1 MEGTNMVLHDRIRG
15 ARFIASTLFLV
26 ITVSLS
32 ASIFAQSASFSR
44 TDYPSFGNNHIVAD
58 FNGDA
63 VPDLAGLGSKSA
75 AIMLGNGD
83 GTFRTRVDYPVA
95 SWTQDLATGDFN
107 RDGRLDLVVTINDPQ
122 ISLSVLI
129 GNGDGTFSAPA
140 NLPNTSGFDS
150 PAVVTTDLNNDGN
163 LDIVAAHQIACF
175 TAPCTVA
182 LSISVLLGNGD
193 ATFQPAREIDVGTGM
208 TRIAVAD
215 FNRDGFKDLGI
226 SGDRSQVFILLGNGD
241 GTFTQKPT
249 ITLTSDTL
257 GVDAT
262 DIDVADFN
270 GDTVE
275 DLVVAIGLNGSR
287 TAVLIGNADG
297 TFRDPLIIT
306 EPNLRI
312 PHYQAVADY
321 NGDGFL
327 DLAIGLGWGQQG
339 LMEILKGV
347 GGGSFQQPELYL
359 VPPPESSQGGGTLIT
374 ADFNRDAKPDI
385 ALQVRGASGHLAVL
399 INRTGVTSTPP
410 AFGSVTASP
419 SSVVGGS
426 SSQITV
432 SLANGSVAPS
442 GGLTLSVSSS
452 NTSVVTVPSSVTI
465 PAGSSS
471 VRFNATTRSVTS
483 TQSVTVRVSHNQLGS
498 RQTTLTVT
506 PAPASAVNISSLT
519 LSPSTVTGGST
530 VQGAVTLSTV
540 ARVATTVSLASNN
553 ASATLPSS
561 VTIPSGSS
569 SARFN
574 INTSAVTSTTA
585 VNISATLNGA
595 TRTATLTINPSS
607 ATTDTVSITRAEYES
622 SKRSLRVE
630 ATSNRSNATLKV
642 YITSTGQ
649 LIGTLSN
656 NGGGKYSG
664 QFSLSSNPQNITVR
678 SSLGG
683 VATRTVSAR

>member
-1 MEGTNMVLHDRIRG
+1 MVLRDRIRG

-26 ITVSLS
+26 ITASLS
-32 ASIFAQSASFSR
+32 ASVFAQSASFSR
-44 TDYPSFGNNHIVAD
+44 TDYPTMGNNHIVAD
-58 FNGDA
+58 FNGDG
-63 VPDLAGLGSKSA
+63 VPDIAGLGAQSA
-75 AIMLGNGD
+75 VVMLGNGD
-83 GTFRTRVDYPVA
+83 GTFRPRAEFPVA
-95 SWTQDLATGDFN
+95 SWAQDLASGDFN
-107 RDGRLDLVVTINDPQ
+107 GDGRLDLVVTINDPQ
-122 ISLSVLI
+122 TSLSLLM
-129 GNGDGTFSAPA
+129 GNGDGTFGAPV
-140 NLPNTSGFDS
+140 NSPNTSGFDS
-150 PAVVTTDLNNDGN
+150 PAVATTDLNNDGR
-163 LDIVAAHQIACF
+163 LDIVVAHQIACF
-175 TAPCTVA
+175 TAPCTVG

-193 ATFQPAREIDVGTGM
+193 ATFQPAREIEVGSGM

-226 SGDRSQVFILLGNGD
+226 SGDRSQVFVLLGHGD

-249 ITLTSDTL
+249 ITLTPDTL

-297 TFRDPLIIT
+297 TFRDPLIIS

-347 GGGSFQQPELYL
+347 GGGSFQQPELYF
-359 VPPPESSQGGGTLIT
+359 VPPPDSSQAGGTVISS
-374 ADFNRDAKPDI
+374 DFNRDGKPDI
-385 ALQVRGASGHLAVL
+385 ALQVRGANGLLAVL
-399 INRTGVTSTPP
+399 INRTGVSSTPP
-410 AFGSVTASP
+410 AFGSMTASP

-432 SLANGSVAPS
+432 SLASGTVAPA
-442 GGLTLSVSSS
+442 GGLNLSVSSS

-471 VRFNATTRSVTS
+471 VRFTATTRSVTS
-483 TQSVTVRVSHNQLGS
+483 SQSVTVRASNNQLGS
-498 RQTTLTVT
+498 RQVTLTVT
-506 PAPASAVNISSLT
+506 PAPTSVVQISSLT

-530 VQGAVTLSTV
+530 VQGVVTLSTT
-540 ARVATTVSLASNN
+540 ARVATNVSLASSS

-561 VTIPSGSS
+561 VTVAAGSS
-569 SARFN
+569 SARFT
-574 INTSAVTSTTA
+574 INTTA
-585 VNISATLNGA
+585 VSAPTAANISATLNGA
-595 TRTATLTINPSS
+595 TRTTTLTINPAG
-607 ATTDTVSITRAEYES
+607 ATTDTVSITRAEYDG
-622 SKRSLRVE
+622 SKRALRVE
-630 ATSNRSNATLKV
+630 ATSTRANATLQV
-642 YITSTGQ
+642 FVTSTGQ

-656 NGGGKYSG
+656 QGGGRFGG
-664 QFSLSSNPQNITVR
+664 QFSVSPNPQNITVR

-683 VATRTVSAR
+683 VATRAVSAR

>member
-1 MEGTNMVLHDRIRG
+1 MVLHDRIRG

-26 ITVSLS
+26 IAVSLS
-32 ASIFAQSASFSR
+32 ASAFAQSASFSR
-44 TDYPSFGNNHIVAD
+44 TDYPSMGNNHIVAD
-58 FNGDA
+58 FNGDGLL
-63 VPDLAGLGSKSA
+63 DLAGLGAQSA

-83 GTFRTRVDYPVA
+83 GTFRPRAEYPVA
-95 SWTQDLATGDFN
+95 SWAQDLAAGDFN
-107 RDGRLDLVVTINDPQ
+107 GDGRLDLVVTINDPQ
-122 ISLSVLI
+122 IGLSLLT
-129 GNGDGTFSAPA
+129 GNGDGTFNAPL
-140 NLPNTSGFDS
+140 NSPNTSGFDS
-150 PAVVTTDLNNDGN
+150 PAVVATDLNNDGK

-175 TAPCTVA
+175 TAPCNPA

-193 ATFQPAREIDVGTGM
+193 ATFQPAREIEVGSGM

-215 FNRDGFKDLGI
+215 LNRDGFKDLGI
-226 SGDRSQVFILLGNGD
+226 SGDRSQVFVLLGNGD

-287 TAVLIGNADG
+287 TAVLIGNGDG

-312 PHYQAVADY
+312 PHYQAIADY

-359 VPPPESSQGGGTLIT
+359 VPPPDSSQGGGTLIS
-374 ADFNRDAKPDI
+374 ADFNRDGKPDI
-385 ALQVRGASGHLAVL
+385 ALQVRGANGVLSVL
-399 INRTGVTSTPP
+399 INRTGVSSTPP
-410 AFGSVTASP
+410 AFGTMTASP

-432 SLANGSVAPS
+432 NLANGSVAPA

-471 VRFNATTRSVTS
+471 VRFTATTRSVTS
-483 TQSVTVRVSHNQLGS
+483 TQSVTVRASNNQLGS
-498 RQTTLTVT
+498 RQVTLTVT
-506 PAPASAVNISSLT
+506 PAPASAVNVSSLS
-519 LSPSTVTGGST
+519 LSPSTVTGGSS
-530 VQGAVTLSTV
+530 VQGVVTLSTT
-540 ARVATTVSLASNN
+540 ARVATTVALSS
-553 ASATLPSS
+553 SSDRATLPSS
-561 VTIPSGSS
+561 VTVAAGSS
-569 SARFN
+569 SARFT
-574 INTSAVTSTTA
+574 INTSAVTSTTT

-595 TRTATLTINPSS
+595 TRTTTLTINPAS

-630 ATSNRSNATLKV
+630 ATSTRSNATLQV
-642 YITSTGQ
+642 FNTATGQ

-656 NGGGKYSG
+656 QGGGRYGG
-664 QFSLSSNPQNITVR
+664 QFSVSSNPQNITVR
-678 SSLGG
+678 SSFGG
-683 VATRTVSAR
+683 VATRSVSAR

>member
-1 MEGTNMVLHDRIRG
+1 M
-15 ARFIASTLFLV
+15 
-26 ITVSLS
+26 
-32 ASIFAQSASFSR
+32 
-44 TDYPSFGNNHIVAD
+44 GNNHIVAD
-58 FNGDA
+58 FNGDGLL
-63 VPDLAGLGSKSA
+63 DLAGLGAQSA

-83 GTFRTRVDYPVA
+83 GTFRPRAEYPVA
-95 SWTQDLATGDFN
+95 SWAQDLAAGDFN
-107 RDGRLDLVVTINDPQ
+107 GDGRLDLVVTINDPQ
-122 ISLSVLI
+122 IGLSLLT
-129 GNGDGTFSAPA
+129 GNGDGTFNAPL
-140 NLPNTSGFDS
+140 NSPNTSGFDS
-150 PAVVTTDLNNDGN
+150 PAVVATDLNNDGK

-175 TAPCTVA
+175 TAPCNPA

-193 ATFQPAREIDVGTGM
+193 ATFQPAREIEVGSGM

-215 FNRDGFKDLGI
+215 LNRDGFKDLGI
-226 SGDRSQVFILLGNGD
+226 SGDRSQVFVLLGNGD

-287 TAVLIGNADG
+287 TAVLIGNGDG

-312 PHYQAVADY
+312 PHYQAIADY

-359 VPPPESSQGGGTLIT
+359 VPPPDSSQGGGTLIS
-374 ADFNRDAKPDI
+374 ADFNRDGKPDI
-385 ALQVRGASGHLAVL
+385 ALQVRGANGVLSVL
-399 INRTGVTSTPP
+399 INRTGVSSTPP
-410 AFGSVTASP
+410 AFGTMTASP

-432 SLANGSVAPS
+432 NLANGSVAPA

-471 VRFNATTRSVTS
+471 VRFTATTRSVTS
-483 TQSVTVRVSHNQLGS
+483 TQSVTVRASNNQLGS
-498 RQTTLTVT
+498 RQVTLTVT
-506 PAPASAVNISSLT
+506 PAPASAVNVSSLS
-519 LSPSTVTGGST
+519 LSPSTVTGGSS
-530 VQGAVTLSTV
+530 VQGVVTLSTT
-540 ARVATTVSLASNN
+540 ARVATTVALSS
-553 ASATLPSS
+553 SSDRATLPSS
-561 VTIPSGSS
+561 VTVAAGSS
-569 SARFN
+569 SARFT
-574 INTSAVTSTTA
+574 INTSAVTSTTT

-595 TRTATLTINPSS
+595 TRTTTLTINPAS

-630 ATSNRSNATLKV
+630 ATSTRSNATLQV
-642 YITSTGQ
+642 FNTATGQ

-656 NGGGKYSG
+656 QGGGRYGG
-664 QFSLSSNPQNITVR
+664 QFSVSSNPQNITVR
-678 SSLGG
+678 SSFGG
-683 VATRTVSAR
+683 VATRSVSAR